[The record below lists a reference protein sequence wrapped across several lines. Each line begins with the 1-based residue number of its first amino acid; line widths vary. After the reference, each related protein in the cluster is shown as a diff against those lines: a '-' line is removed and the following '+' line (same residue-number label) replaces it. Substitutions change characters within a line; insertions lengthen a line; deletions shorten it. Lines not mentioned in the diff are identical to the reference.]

1 MKFLHYFWI
10 VLWFFMFDFFSQGI
24 NVFIHI
30 FFFITSVISKFI
42 AVIYI
47 SWIPQIY
54 HKYHRGIITIAVD
67 FGEKERE
74 KEREKAIAR
83 GLGGRPARERPCRRR
98 SSCFFQI
105 KLPGSGLLLVSAGSR
120 LSDLWSATNR
130 FGSGPGVTTRWLC
143 RWRGEDLSCCRN
155 NISGRRRLSQIRRRR
170 SFVFV
175 AGKLLQFRCHWI

>member
-74 KEREKAIAR
+74 KEREKAISR

-98 SSCFFQI
+98 SPFPFGKIFRSCRSSSYSFAVLRSSDQQPTGVVLVR
-105 KLPGSGLLLVSAGSR
+105 KSRRGLRVGGGCL
-120 LSDLWSATNR
+120 
-130 FGSGPGVTTRWLC
+130 
-143 RWRGEDLSCCRN
+143 
-155 NISGRRRLSQIRRRR
+155 
-170 SFVFV
+170 
-175 AGKLLQFRCHWI
+175 